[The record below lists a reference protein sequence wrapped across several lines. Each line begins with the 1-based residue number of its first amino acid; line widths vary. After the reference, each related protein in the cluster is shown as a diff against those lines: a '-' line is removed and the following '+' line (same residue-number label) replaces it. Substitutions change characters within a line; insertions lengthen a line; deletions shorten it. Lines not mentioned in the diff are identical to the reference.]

1 MEGIPSSLSLT
12 KVEKVGKRRSTMV
25 RTKLVVLTILAF
37 TLALPGVARAQRM
50 QCPSGGTPPPG
61 STVDGG
67 LDVDG
72 ICIVDQVTVNGGITV
87 EAGGHLQ
94 LTSSTVNGG
103 VITLPCG
110 ELDINATTAG
120 AGVPTNTTS
129 TINGGIDITAS
140 AICTIPGAFS
150 DVDIWTAQIDGGISI
165 TGSFLVNVT
174 PFICS
179 NTVTGSVHV
188 DNVTGTPEFTIGD
201 PDSPNSGCPGNTI
214 TGSLHMSHS
223 SVFAVESNTIGG
235 SVLLSADT
243 LELNGNTIGGSLRCS
258 DGTVIL
264 PGEPGDPTGNTVHG
278 KNTCS

>member
-1 MEGIPSSLSLT
+1 ML
-12 KVEKVGKRRSTMV
+12 
-25 RTKLVVLTILAF
+25 RTRVVIFAVLAI
-37 TLALPGVARAQRM
+37 TLALPGVARAQRL

-72 ICIVDQVTVNGGITV
+72 VCVVDQVTVNGGIIV

-103 VITLPCG
+103 IITLPCG
-110 ELDINATTAG
+110 ELDINATTLG
-120 AGVPTNTTS
+120 AGVPTGTTS
-129 TINGGIDITAS
+129 TISGGIDIAAS
-140 AICTIPGAFS
+140 AICTIPGALS

-165 TGSFLVNVT
+165 TGSFLVTTT
-174 PFICS
+174 PFICG
-179 NTVTGSVHV
+179 NKVTGSVHV

-201 PDSPNSGCPGNTI
+201 PNSPNFGCPGNTF
-214 TGSLHMSHS
+214 TGSLHMTHS

-243 LELNGNTIGGSLRCS
+243 LELNGNTINGSLMCS

-264 PGEPGDPTGNTVHG
+264 PEPGDPAGNTVHG

>member
-1 MEGIPSSLSLT
+1 MTPKRLIMLT
-12 KVEKVGKRRSTMV
+12 A
-25 RTKLVVLTILAF
+25 LVI
-37 TLALPGVARAQRM
+37 TLGFPGVARAQRM

-61 STVDGG
+61 SSVDGG

-72 ICIVDQVTVNGGITV
+72 VCIADRITVNGGVTV
-87 EAGGHLQ
+87 EEGGHLQ

-103 VITLPCG
+103 IITLPCG
-110 ELDINATTAG
+110 ELDINATTLG
-120 AGVPTNTTS
+120 AGVPTGTTS
-129 TINGGIDITAS
+129 TINGGIDIA
-140 AICTIPGAFS
+140 AGAVCTTPGAFS
-150 DVDIWTAQIDGGISI
+150 DVDIYTAQIEGGISM
-165 TGSFLVNVT
+165 TGTFPLNFF
-174 PFICS
+174 PFICG
-179 NTVTGSVHV
+179 NTVNGSVHL
-188 DNVTGTPEFTIGD
+188 DNVTVTPIGVFEGTIGD
-201 PDSPNSGCPGNTI
+201 PNSALRSCPGNTI

-264 PGEPGDPTGNTVHG
+264 PGEPGDPTGNTVKG

>member
-1 MEGIPSSLSLT
+1 MLKTRLI
-12 KVEKVGKRRSTMV
+12 
-25 RTKLVVLTILAF
+25 VLTALAI

-67 LDVDG
+67 MDVDG
-72 ICIVDQVTVNGGITV
+72 VCMADNVTVNGGITV
-87 EAGGHLQ
+87 EEGGHLQ

-103 VITLPCG
+103 IITLPCG
-110 ELDINATTAG
+110 ELDINATTLG

-129 TINGGIDITAS
+129 TINGGIDIAAS
-140 AICTIPGAFS
+140 AVCTVPGAFS
-150 DVDIWTAQIDGGISI
+150 DVDIYTAQIDGGISM
-165 TGSFLVNVT
+165 TGTFPVT
-174 PFICS
+174 FFPFICG
-179 NTVTGSVHV
+179 NTVKGSLHL
-188 DNVTGTPEFTIGD
+188 DNVTVTPIGLFEGTIGD
-201 PDSPNSGCPGNTI
+201 PDSALRSCPGNTI

-235 SVLLSADT
+235 SVFLSADT
-243 LELNGNTIGGSLRCS
+243 LELNGNIINGSLMCS

>member
-1 MEGIPSSLSLT
+1 ML
-12 KVEKVGKRRSTMV
+12 
-25 RTKLVVLTILAF
+25 RTRLIVLAALAIA
-37 TLALPGVARAQRM
+37 LALPGVARADRLQY
-50 QCPSGGTPPPG
+50 PSGGTPPPG

-72 ICIVDQVTVNGGITV
+72 VCIVDQVTVNGGIIV

-103 VITLPCG
+103 IITLPCG
-110 ELDINATTAG
+110 ELDVDATTLG
-120 AGVPTNTTS
+120 SGVPTGGPS
-129 TINGGIDITAS
+129 TISGGIDIAAS
-140 AICTIPGAFS
+140 ALCTVPGALS
-150 DVDIWTAQIDGGISI
+150 DVDIWTAQIEGGIAV
-165 TGSFLVNVT
+165 TGTFLPT
-174 PFICS
+174 TFPFICES
-179 NTVTGSVHV
+179 TVKGSVHA

-201 PDSPNSGCPGNTI
+201 PNSPNFGCPGNTI

-243 LELNGNTIGGSLRCS
+243 LELNGNTINGSLMCS

-278 KNTCS
+278 KNTCP

>member
-1 MEGIPSSLSLT
+1 
-12 KVEKVGKRRSTMV
+12 
-25 RTKLVVLTILAF
+25 
-37 TLALPGVARAQRM
+37 M

-72 ICIVDQVTVNGGITV
+72 VCLVDQVTVNGGV
-87 EAGGHLQ
+87 EVEEGGHLQ

-103 VITLPCG
+103 IITLPCG
-110 ELDINATTAG
+110 ELDINASTLG
-120 AGVPTNTTS
+120 AGVPTGTTS
-129 TINGGIDITAS
+129 TINGGIHIAAS
-140 AICTIPGAFS
+140 AVCTTPGAFS
-150 DVDIWTAQIDGGISI
+150 NADIWTAQIDGGISM
-165 TGSFLVNVT
+165 TGSFGFAFPFVCGNTIKGSMHLDSVT
-174 PFICS
+174 AIPSAF
-179 NTVTGSVHV
+179 
-188 DNVTGTPEFTIGD
+188 EATIGD
-201 PDSPNSGCPGNTI
+201 PNSTFHSCPGNTI
-214 TGSLHMSHS
+214 TGSLHMTHS